1 MTTDIQR
8 ALAEDRL
15 IDITTSGRTSGEPR
29 RIEIGFHN
37 LAGRL
42 YITGRPGPRSW
53 YANLLADPAL
63 TFHLK
68 RSVQADLPARA
79 RAITDVGER
88 RELLSKILASIDMGD
103 ELDDWV
109 GGAPLVEVELL
120 DEAQ

>member
-1 MTTDIQR
+1 MTPDIQQ
-8 ALAEDRL
+8 ALAEDRV

-29 RIEIGFHN
+29 RIEIWFHN

-88 RELLSKILASIDMGD
+88 REALSKILASIDMGD
-103 ELDDWV
+103 ELDRWV
-109 GGAPLVEVELL
+109 EGAPLIEVELL